1 MMITLLLL
9 MFFFCFTVIKQLNNY
24 YSVVYSLT
32 LFSIM
37 MILLLSSFY
46 INITAL
52 NIYFFQVEKFV
63 FMLFN
68 KLSRNNFSIFNIR
81 TALYFAICVYLFA
94 MYMAAV
100 QNQILKKRLPLTIA
114 VICGLMLM
122 LFLNSNTFLE
132 NLYLKY
138 HLSDNINYRKIYPY
152 IYELIYGTNVIIFLG
167 LSLLPHIQVL
177 RKYSE
182 IRMIYKKKQVLLF
195 SLMLLILQVFIAY
208 LICFSPIRSYFINR
222 SIYSLFEYP
231 VIIQSDAYYISFFI
245 MITII
250 LFLSVTAIFR
260 LKIFEEI
267 RFFKA
272 RKLNQNSRYVFN
284 DIRPVFHSIKNSL
297 ILINSYNT
305 QMEQNIDNRYEL
317 QNILKHSQET
327 VEELFSNIS
336 TFLNSYKKQALRFT
350 DIEFNSFVSNIVN
363 SLVVPE
369 DIKIVKNI
377 SEEEIIIFGD
387 KYALHDAVYNIIQNS
402 VEAIVPNEG
411 TVTISVWTEDE
422 YACLSVRDN
431 GCGIP
436 HRNLKKIFNPLFST
450 KQSHSNWGL
459 GLAHTQ
465 KNIKAHLGLIEVQSK
480 IGVGTEFQISI
491 PKEGGTN

>member
-208 LICFSPIRSYFINR
+208 LICFSPIRSYFR
-222 SIYSLFEYP
+222 
-231 VIIQSDAYYISFFI
+231 
-245 MITII
+245 
-250 LFLSVTAIFR
+250 
-260 LKIFEEI
+260 
-267 RFFKA
+267 
-272 RKLNQNSRYVFN
+272 
-284 DIRPVFHSIKNSL
+284 
-297 ILINSYNT
+297 
-305 QMEQNIDNRYEL
+305 
-317 QNILKHSQET
+317 
-327 VEELFSNIS
+327 
-336 TFLNSYKKQALRFT
+336 
-350 DIEFNSFVSNIVN
+350 
-363 SLVVPE
+363 
-369 DIKIVKNI
+369 
-377 SEEEIIIFGD
+377 
-387 KYALHDAVYNIIQNS
+387 
-402 VEAIVPNEG
+402 
-411 TVTISVWTEDE
+411 
-422 YACLSVRDN
+422 
-431 GCGIP
+431 
-436 HRNLKKIFNPLFST
+436 
-450 KQSHSNWGL
+450 
-459 GLAHTQ
+459 
-465 KNIKAHLGLIEVQSK
+465 
-480 IGVGTEFQISI
+480 
-491 PKEGGTN
+491 